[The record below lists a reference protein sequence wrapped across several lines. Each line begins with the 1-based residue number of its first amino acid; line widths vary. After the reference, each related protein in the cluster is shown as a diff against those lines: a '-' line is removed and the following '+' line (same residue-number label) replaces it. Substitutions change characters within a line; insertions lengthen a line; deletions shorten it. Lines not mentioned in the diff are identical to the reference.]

1 MPPKRCAAWSTAS
14 PRIPSRSPPPIWS
27 RSRIS
32 FGKGIGIAKRQ
43 ASSSSAIREIQRNLP
58 ARASLRKRHLQAL
71 HQGCPSFLSFVFPG
85 EFRLSFVDFRRHL
98 QASRHHCLS
107 SACRFFG
114 SRRFPSVPFKSFQA
128 RSTHARLPWGD
139 NRPCIYLRKRE
150 GSSILSRS
158 LVSFYLVSESCGLQV
173 QRFRNVLIGR
183 HRNRMKPYE
192 KQEQMFYHYSH
203 SIKQ

>member
-1 MPPKRCAAWSTAS
+1 MLTEGSGSLFQMGFKAAGVDHFVLLVHH
-14 PRIPSRSPPPIWS
+14 PH
-27 RSRIS
+27 
-32 FGKGIGIAKRQ
+32 G
-43 ASSSSAIREIQRNLP
+43 L
-58 ARASLRKRHLQAL
+58 HVLQAL

-107 SACRFFG
+107 SACRLFG

-128 RSTHARLPWGD
+128 RSTHVRLPWGD
-139 NRPCIYLRKRE
+139 NRPCVYLRKRE

-158 LVSFYLVSESCGLQV
+158 LASFYQISESCGLQV
-173 QRFRNVLIGR
+173 RRFRNVLIGR

-192 KQEQMFYHYSH
+192 KQEQMFHHYSH
-203 SIKQ
+203 SIILLCHDLQICLDFAI